1 MTPQLFEVNLVEI
14 DSGRIW
20 SKEGSSLRTQ
30 TYQRVLDRDVF

>member
-20 SKEGSSLRTQ
+20 SEERSSLWIQ
-30 TYQRVLDRDVF
+30 TYQRVLYRDVF